1 MSILRR
7 AGFVCLVSL
16 GACGGSSPRSAAPIV
31 TSPSIALVPTVSD
44 QIWYRSVSTCAQG
57 PYELELVAEGGR
69 WEEDFELRVSTPRK
83 VALHA
88 VMLVDGVEVGKTAD
102 VFDARGPAS
111 GTADNTRCVAD
122 ARERLQLGRATP
134 GGGGSTGT
142 SVPPGT
148 RVTVTNEPPQ
158 QPTAPPQLRIDETGN
173 VTISIKVLKFRL
185 RDRPAPGA
193 RIRIK
198 FWSIE
203 PNDLEGVLF
212 GALRIAWRPNVP
224 EAAYDAYLVRLA
236 AEENDRL
243 RRTEDARRLR
253 EEEWRRQQAALPP
266 APRTQVTVQI
276 DAAAEL
282 AAYRK
287 REEERHRREQREAEL
302 AAKRASEWL
311 EAERRRAL
319 AEALEAERRMRRAAY
334 CARSPEDRDCWGAGG
349 MKVHLDLAAR
359 ASERATYCAD
369 HREDARCWN
378 QSEWTRRRSAWDA
391 RVQIALTPAK
401 PPEGP
406 PPEPLVE
413 VIPPKLSLN
422 ADWRP
427 GYWQWTEGT
436 WMWLAGMWRV
446 PEADIVAEQTTTA
459 PAAPPPPQT
468 ETAPVAPV
476 RTAVWIGGFWQ
487 WNGTSWV
494 WIAGSWQL
502 RPEARVTWR
511 VPEWRPRGKV
521 HVLIPGGWIRI
532 GGQ

>member
-1 MSILRR
+1 
-7 AGFVCLVSL
+7 
-16 GACGGSSPRSAAPIV
+16 V